1 MLGASAIC
9 EYSIADQGILHVGVS
24 EQTALGVKT
33 SVGVGIMSGVSSIS
47 FNNTQTSAG
56 IYITGSTNAE
66 LSFNHTQTSAAVEV
80 TGLIL
85 NTETLDIETSFTK
98 TSDGIMIGS
107 GVASKDLNMTQSSIG
122 DIKFVE
128 VNAGVRIVIVNGQET
143 EEDSK
148 EDWLDVNT
156 TANDESGNWT
166 SVNTTDSSESWTEI
180 Q

>member
-9 EYSIADQGILHVGVS
+9 EYSIADQGILHAGVS

-33 SVGVGIMSGVSSIS
+33 SVGVGIMSGVASIS

-66 LSFNHTQTSAAVEV
+66 LSFNNTQTSA
-80 TGLIL
+80 GLRARL
-85 NTETLDIETSFTK
+85 GVSEIETAFTK

-128 VNAGVRIVIVNGQET
+128 VNAGVRIVIVDGQET
-143 EEDSK
+143 EVDSK
-148 EDWLDVNT
+148 ETYLT
-156 TANDESGNWT
+156 ITPSGTESYTEITPTGT
-166 SVNTTDSSESWTEI
+166 KSWTEI

>member
-9 EYSIADQGILHVGVS
+9 EYSIADQGILHAGVS
-24 EQTALGVKT
+24 EQTTLGVKT
-33 SVGVGIMSGVSSIS
+33 SVGVGIMSGVASIS

-66 LSFNHTQTSAAVEV
+66 LSFNNTQTSA
-80 TGLIL
+80 GLRARL
-85 NTETLDIETSFTK
+85 GVSEIEAAFTK
-98 TSDGIMIGS
+98 TSDGIMIRS

-128 VNAGVRIVIVNGQET
+128 VNASATTET
-143 EEDSK
+143 YS
-148 EDWLDVNT
+148 T
-156 TANDESGNWT
+156 ITPSGTESYTEITPSGT
-166 SVNTTDSSESWTEI
+166 ESWTEI